1 MRKLGELSGAV
12 LLGCLLCMALCST
25 GAFAQSASYKTANNA
40 AQGVTTHVWQ
50 GANAVARSQG
60 VAQSNGWGRGWSGNR
75 FGYRYGRRYGSARF
89 DRFIRVTRM
98 IRVTRII
105 RVTQVR
111 IIRVTQ
117 VRIIHVTR
125 WIRTTQFRRVS
136 SCGGGC

>member
-1 MRKLGELSGAV
+1 MRRLGKLSGAV

-25 GAFAQSASYKTANNA
+25 GAFAQSASYNTANNA
-40 AQGVTTHVWQ
+40 AQSVTTHVWQ

-60 VAQSNGWGRGWSGNR
+60 VVRSNGWGRGWGRGWSGNS
-75 FGYRYGRRYGSARF
+75 FGYRHSRF

-98 IRVTRII
+98 IRVTE
-105 RVTQVR
+105 

-125 WIRTTQFRRVS
+125 WIRTTQLRRVS